1 MAAVADV
8 LGILDPRGR
17 LSRKGLLAVAGWL
30 LAADV
35 AMVVMIWLTGIG
47 LAGQVLVVFKLASVW
62 IATVAVAKRLHD
74 LDLSAWWIAKAM
86 AAFIGWSIVVS
97 VVLLTAFHAA
107 DALNPRHIAFWLNVT
122 ATCLPVLGAILW
134 VHIAKGTPGA
144 NRYGPEPGAKGFA
157 ASVEDVQSESAEQ
170 PAQASRRVEL
180 TRLEDQPSL
189 AASRL
194 RPARIGA

>member
-1 MAAVADV
+1 MAAVSDV
-8 LGILDPRGR
+8 LGMLDPRGR

-35 AMVVMIWLTGIG
+35 AMLVLIWLTGIG
-47 LAGQVLVVFKLASVW
+47 LGGHVALAFKLASVW
-62 IATVAVAKRLHD
+62 IATVAVARRLHD

-97 VVLLTAFHAA
+97 VLLLTTFHAA
-107 DALNPRHIAFWLNVT
+107 DALNPQHIAFWLNVT

-157 ASVEDVQSESAEQ
+157 ATVVDVHSESAEQ
-170 PAQASRRVEL
+170 PA
-180 TRLEDQPSL
+180 
-189 AASRL
+189 
-194 RPARIGA
+194 